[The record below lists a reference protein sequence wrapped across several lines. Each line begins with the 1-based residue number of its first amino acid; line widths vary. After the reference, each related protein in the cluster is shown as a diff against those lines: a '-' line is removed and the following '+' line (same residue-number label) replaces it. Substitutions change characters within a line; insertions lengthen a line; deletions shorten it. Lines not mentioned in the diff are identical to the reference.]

1 MFIHFLVC
9 TCFSFCCSC
18 FGNRFIVV
26 NSSVLLIFSMLFFP
40 TICYVTIFSSKE
52 EYEFLPH
59 FACILELAQFKI
71 GICNPPFSDEITQLY
86 IKALFFSFQLFYI
99 INLLLLLLLPY
110 SLLDLP
116 CRSDFLCYYYID
128 ELISAA
134 VTCQSLP
141 TWIENVFILVN
152 LLELFLTFS

>member
-1 MFIHFLVC
+1 MYHFLFSMFIHFLVC

-26 NSSVLLIFSMLFFP
+26 HSSVLLIFSMLFFP

-86 IKALFFSFQLFYI
+86 IKAHFFFLFSFFTSSICCCYCCY
-99 INLLLLLLLPY
+99 P
-110 SLLDLP
+110 SLCLTYLAD
-116 CRSDFLCYYYID
+116 
-128 ELISAA
+128 
-134 VTCQSLP
+134 
-141 TWIENVFILVN
+141 
-152 LLELFLTFS
+152 LTFSATTTLMNWSLQLFHVNHCQHGLKMFSF